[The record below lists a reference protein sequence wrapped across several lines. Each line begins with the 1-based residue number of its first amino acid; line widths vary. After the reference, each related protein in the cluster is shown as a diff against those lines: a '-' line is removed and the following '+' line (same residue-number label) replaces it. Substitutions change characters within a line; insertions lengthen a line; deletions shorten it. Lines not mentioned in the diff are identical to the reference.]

1 MTRLARCV
9 FLLVPAIGLCLI
21 PCHAQITAASSQPAS
36 GQQAPPA
43 NVATLHTGTKLVV
56 VDVVVRDKSG
66 KPIHGLTREDFLL
79 AESGKQQTLR

>member
-9 FLLVPAIGLCLI
+9 FPLVPAIGLGLI
-21 PCHAQITAASSQPAS
+21 PCNAQTTPAPSQAASA
-36 GQQAPPA
+36 QQAPPA

-66 KPIHGLTREDFLL
+66 KPIQGLTREDFAL
-79 AESGKQQTLR
+79 ADG